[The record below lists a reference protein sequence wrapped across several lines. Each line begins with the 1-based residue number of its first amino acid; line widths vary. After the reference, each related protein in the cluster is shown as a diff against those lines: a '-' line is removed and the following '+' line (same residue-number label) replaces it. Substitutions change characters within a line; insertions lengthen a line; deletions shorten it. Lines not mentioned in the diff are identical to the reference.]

1 MLCYALGKPVVKSN
15 ALKKEK
21 GKADQEKHI
30 EDEVITSN
38 GDSVKKRNN
47 IKSEQSVEQHFDE
60 EEANGDEDE
69 DDDDDDFSH
78 DGYSHSVA
86 SGQSRSLPPTPE
98 PRNSTPTLQ
107 LNRPSSKASQLSTT
121 SLQSG
126 TTASSISP
134 KPPSERKAT
143 SYISVRLILKY
154 FLVRCSLKLHSQ

>member
-1 MLCYALGKPVVKSN
+1 M
-15 ALKKEK
+15 KKEK
-21 GKADQEKHI
+21 GKTDQDKHM
-30 EDEVITSN
+30 EDEIITSN
-38 GDSVKKRNN
+38 GDAARKRNA
-47 IKSEQSVEQHFDE
+47 IKSEQSVEQHFE
-60 EEANGDEDE
+60 EDEANGDED
-69 DDDDDDFSH
+69 DDEDDDDFSH

-126 TTASSISP
+126 TTSSSISP

-143 SYISVRLILKY
+143 SYISVRLLSTISFSFF
-154 FLVRCSLKLHSQ
+154 FLNLNIFNKSIRMLSIQI